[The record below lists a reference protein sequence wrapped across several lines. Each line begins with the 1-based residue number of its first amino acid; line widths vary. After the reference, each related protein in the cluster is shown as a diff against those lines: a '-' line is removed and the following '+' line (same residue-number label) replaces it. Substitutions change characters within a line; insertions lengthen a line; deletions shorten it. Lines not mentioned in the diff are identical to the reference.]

1 MTDDKLSSRLR
12 DEDIRIVFWVIPIFR
27 AIKDIDRFR
36 SFATEHDCV
45 EEVPLLSGFRLF
57 LRIIFPEYIEWLR
70 FGEFFRFAHDMT
82 TDRAFFTGVELD
94 KFPNSSEMA
103 NIYKNVREMFE
114 GIYHAR
120 TFKSLT
126 EKLDEIDR
134 RFISP
139 LCRAFK
145 INVVPNAALAG
156 RFPKEDLLRFVAAGN
171 LWYHAH
177 DISKWVPIRDA
188 PFGDIL
194 VERGAKYRKELDFQF
209 PGYKL
214 TLAFVWN
221 DLLGKES
228 QELVAPIVKATTWEE
243 LNEVHA
249 VAHRVAVDSPE
260 SVYGLSLGSSSFFR
274 RHGKANKTLF
284 GDLITSSPEPVLSPD
299 DRIDKALLYYQIEL
313 IDSAQ
318 SKLFSGASTFASLLR
333 GEILQR
339 RTFGNRERMQVI
351 RIKHPGYPWF
361 SYGILMERFGT
372 LYDASGW
379 LIFLKVGSP
388 GGEGYLFAES
398 MLKGLRD
405 SINIRNLEVDEK
417 TLRAFYVRK
426 IKGHLGFSEE
436 EVSETDFARFR
447 VVDLERFRT
456 ESLGR
461 LLELVAEAYY
471 KLRGFDTTIY
481 FDDTTILP
489 NHWEIDLLA
498 TSQSRKQVIVV
509 ECSLQIPIEGI
520 RRLISEINGKLDM
533 VRKSSKYVEYDRFN
547 KVIITSAEALTRL
560 KNRKRVVAEVT
571 KNDIEILT
579 IENDIIPRL
588 PKRYR
593 HQPLLQLFQS
603 SRRRYWPEDIYGAAT
618 VADLPQSEK

>member
-1 MTDDKLSSRLR
+1 MTNDKHSSRLR

-27 AIKDIDRFR
+27 AIKDVDRFR
-36 SFATEHDCV
+36 TFAMEHGYV
-45 EEVPLLSGFRLF
+45 ENVPLLSGFRLF
-57 LRIIFPEYIEWLR
+57 LRIMFPQYLEWLR
-70 FGEFFRFAHDMT
+70 VSEFFRFTRDTT
-82 TDRAFFTGVELD
+82 TDRAFFAGVELD

-114 GIYHAR
+114 STYHAHSFR
-120 TFKSLT
+120 LLA
-126 EKLDEIDR
+126 EKFDEINR
-134 RFISP
+134 RFILP
-139 LCRAFK
+139 LSQAFEL
-145 INVVPNAALAG
+145 NVIPNTALAG
-156 RFPKEDLLRFVAAGN
+156 RFSKEDLLGFVAAGN

-214 TLAFVWN
+214 ALAFVWN
-221 DLLGKES
+221 ELLGKKS

-243 LNEVHA
+243 LNAVHG
-249 VAHRVAVDSPE
+249 VAHRVAVE
-260 SVYGLSLGSSSFFR
+260 SLQSDYGLSLGSSLFFR
-274 RHGKANKTLF
+274 KQGKVNKTLF
-284 GDLITSSPEPVLSPD
+284 GDLITSSPEPVLSLD

-339 RTFGNRERMQVI
+339 STFGNRERVQVI

-372 LYDASGW
+372 IYDASGW
-379 LIFLKVGSP
+379 LIFLDVGSP
-388 GGEGYLFAES
+388 GGEGYIFAES
-398 MLKGLRD
+398 MLKGLRN
-405 SINIRNLEVDEK
+405 SINIRNFEVDEK
-417 TLRAFYVRK
+417 TLRAFYIRK

-447 VVDLERFRT
+447 VDDLERFRT

-461 LLELVAEAYY
+461 LLEFVAKAYY
-471 KLRGFDTTIY
+471 EVQGFNATIY
-481 FDDTTILP
+481 FDDAAVLP
-489 NHWEIDLLA
+489 NRWEIDLLA
-498 TSQSRKQVIVV
+498 TSLARKQVIVA

-520 RRLISEINGKLDM
+520 RRLISEINNKLDM
-533 VRKSSKYVEYDRFN
+533 VRKSSKYSEYDKFN
-547 KVIITSAEALTRL
+547 KVIITSAEALTQLRN
-560 KNRKRVVAEVT
+560 KKRIIAEVT

-593 HQPLLQLFQS
+593 RRPLLQLFQS
-603 SRRRYWPEDIYGAAT
+603 SRRRYWPEGIYGAAT
-618 VADLPQSEK
+618 VLDHPQSEE